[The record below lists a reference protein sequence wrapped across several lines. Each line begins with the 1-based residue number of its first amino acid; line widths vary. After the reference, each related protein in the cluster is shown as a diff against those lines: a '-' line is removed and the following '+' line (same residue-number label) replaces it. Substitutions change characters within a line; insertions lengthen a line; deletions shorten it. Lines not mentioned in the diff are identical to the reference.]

1 MLAASLGAV
10 QLISFDVSGMMTV
23 HSFIH
28 FNSQD
33 GQDITDTERSQA
45 MEQQLSMQAMLEEH
59 LLAQGIDLSK
69 GPAGCSCAAMKP
81 EEMVGS
87 G

>member
-1 MLAASLGAV
+1 MNA
-10 QLISFDVSGMMTV
+10 
-23 HSFIH
+23 
-28 FNSQD
+28 
-33 GQDITDTERSQA
+33 ERSQA

-69 GPAGCSCAAMKP
+69 GTARCDCAAMKP
-81 EEMVGS
+81 EEMLGS